1 MNYDLML
8 FDLDE
13 VLVDY
18 DETAR
23 LELLAERSGITPGR
37 VHQALTLSG
46 FEDESDRGD
55 WPPELYADEL
65 SRRLGATVSLQDCID
80 ARAASMKPRPHMLE
94 LAQAVSAQVRVA
106 ILTNNGTYMHGR
118 MREIC
123 PALFPL
129 FDGAVHFAAE
139 YSAVK
144 PDPRSFLDCLAERGV
159 TAQRTLFVDDRA
171 PNIEGARSAGLD
183 ALHFTDAATLARELI
198 GRGLFV

>member
-1 MNYDLML
+1 MNYDLVL
-8 FDLDE
+8 FDLDD

-18 DETAR
+18 DEAAR
-23 LELLAERSGITPGR
+23 LQLLAERGGTTPGR
-37 VHQALTLSG
+37 VHEALMLSG
-46 FEDESDRGD
+46 FEDESDRGEWSSD
-55 WPPELYADEL
+55 LYAGEL
-65 SRRLGATVSLQDCID
+65 SRRLGATLSLQDCID
-80 ARAASMKPRPHMLE
+80 ARAASMRPRPEMLE

-139 YSAVK
+139 YGAAK
-144 PDPRSFLDCLAERGV
+144 PDPRSFLDCLAERG
-159 TAQRTLFVDDRA
+159 TAAARTLFVDDRA
-171 PNIEGARSAGLD
+171 PNVEGARSAGLD
-183 ALHFTDAATLARELI
+183 ALHFTGAAPLARELI

>member
-1 MNYDLML
+1 MNYELML

-23 LELLAERSGITPGR
+23 LNLLAERSGATPQR
-37 VHQALTLSG
+37 VHEALTLSG

-55 WPPELYADEL
+55 WPPDRYADEL
-65 SRRLGATVSLQDCID
+65 SRRIGATVSLQDCID
-80 ARAASMKPRPHMLE
+80 ARAASMKPRPEMLE
-94 LAQAVSAQVRVA
+94 LAQAVSAQLRVA

-139 YSAVK
+139 YGVIK
-144 PDPRSFLDCLAERGV
+144 PDPQSFRECLAERGAD
-159 TAQRTLFVDDRA
+159 AQRTLFVDDRL
-171 PNIEGARSAGLD
+171 PNVEGARHAGLH
-183 ALHFTDAATLARELI
+183 ALHFTDAATLARELL
-198 GRGLFV
+198 GRGLCV